1 MAKLKLTEG
10 SEAELERALEELRRA
25 RVVELRK
32 SRAITRLEKPSRI
45 SAARRLGY
53 KEKPGIVVVRVRV
66 PKGGRRKPRP
76 RSGRR
81 PKHLGVVLYT
91 PGLSGRKIAEARAS
105 RKYPNMR
112 VLGSYK
118 VVEDGKYLWFEVVMR
133 DESRYER

>member
-1 MAKLKLTEG
+1 MVKLKLTEE
-10 SEAELERALEELRRA
+10 SKDEL
-25 RVVELRK
+25 K
-32 SRAITRLEKPSRI
+32 RAIDMINKERMVILRTSDAVEKLKKPSKI
-45 SAARRLGY
+45 STARRLGY
-53 KEKPGIVVVRVRV
+53 EEKPGIVIVRVRV

-91 PGLSGRKIAEARAS
+91 PGLSRRKIAEARAS

-118 VVEDGKYLWFEVVMR
+118 VAEDGKHLWFEVVMR
-133 DESRYER
+133 DESKYQR